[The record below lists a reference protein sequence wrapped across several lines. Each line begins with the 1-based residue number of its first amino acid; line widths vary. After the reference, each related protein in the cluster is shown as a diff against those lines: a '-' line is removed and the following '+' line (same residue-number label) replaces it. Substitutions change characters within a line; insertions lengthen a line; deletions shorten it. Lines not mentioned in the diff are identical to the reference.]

1 MRQLLLSCFMLLA
14 PTVLSAQIQTLQKLG
29 QLSFN
34 TTCAGVWH
42 YVDNSGNEYALL
54 GNGDG
59 LVIVDVNDPANPTV
73 LHTVPAA
80 SSLWREVKTYGQYA
94 YAGTEGGGGIT
105 IVDLSGLP
113 ATYNAKTY
121 TGDGLIAGQLNS
133 SHTVQV
139 FGDYLYAFGTNI
151 GTVICSLGDPW
162 NPTYVGTYDDFYVHD
177 GTVRNDT
184 LWSSEIFN
192 GQFSVVDITN
202 KANPVVTAS
211 YPTPGLFNHN
221 GWFSDDGKYFYTTDE
236 YNNTPLGV
244 FDVSDMNNI
253 TLVNTYY
260 NDTMPDKEVHNVRV
274 FNDYLINPSYGSQL
288 TIVDAARP
296 LNLIEI
302 ARYTTGAFLCWD
314 ASPYLPSGNII
325 ATDMDGEFYVFAPY
339 YQRACYLEG
348 KVTNSVTGL
357 PILNADARILTTT
370 ANDSTDLLGDY
381 RTGYPTAGTFS
392 VEFSATGYNPKTIN
406 GVVLTNGN
414 VTVLDVTLDP
424 FVGLSEMDVNPVKV
438 SPNPSNSMVNI
449 QIDGFPGGASATMM
463 VVDMKGSVM
472 HHGKMLPG
480 GRAVLDMSTWC
491 NGVYSLQIKSDQFT
505 LPAQRLIKN

>member
-1 MRQLLLSCFMLLA
+1 MKKLLAACLVLLSQFA
-14 PTVLSAQIQTLQKLG
+14 YGQIQTLQKLG
-29 QLSFN
+29 QLSFS

-42 YVDNSGNEYALL
+42 YVDANNNEYALI

-59 LVIVDVNDPANPTV
+59 LVIVDVNDPANPIV

-80 SSLWREVKTYGQYA
+80 ASLWREVKTYGQYA

-113 ATYNAKTY
+113 ATYVSKIY
-121 TGDGLIAGQLNS
+121 DGDGAIAGQLS
-133 SHTVQV
+133 TSHTVQV

-151 GTVICSLGDPW
+151 GTVICSLADPW
-162 NPTYVGTYDDFYVHD
+162 NPEYVGTYGDFYVHD

-192 GQFSVVDITN
+192 GQFSVVDITD
-202 KANPVVTAS
+202 KSNPIVTQS
-211 YPTPGLFNHN
+211 IPTPGLFNHN
-221 GWFSDDGKYFYTTDE
+221 GWFSADGRYFYTTDE
-236 YNNTPLGV
+236 QPNTPLGV

-260 NDTMPDKEVHNVRV
+260 NDTMPDREVHNVRE
-274 FNDYLINPSYGSQL
+274 FNDYLIAPSYGSQL

-302 ARYTTGAFLCWD
+302 ARYQTGNFLCWD

-325 ATDMDGEFYVFAPY
+325 AADMDGEFYVFAPF
-339 YQRACYLEG
+339 YQRGCYLEG
-348 KVTNSVTGL
+348 TVTNAVTGL

-370 ANDSTDLLGDY
+370 ANDSTDILGDY

-392 VEFSATGYNPKTIN
+392 VEFSAAGYVPKTIN
-406 GVVLTNGN
+406 NVVLTNGN
-414 VTVLDVTLDP
+414 LTVLNVALDP
-424 FVGLSEMDVNPVKV
+424 LVGLSELESNPIQIA
-438 SPNPSNSMVNI
+438 PNPSNGVFHI
-449 QIDGFPGGASATMM
+449 LVDGFPGGATAEAQ
-463 VVDMKGSVM
+463 VLDMKGQVCLTTNM
-472 HHGKMLPG
+472 QPG
-480 GRAVLDMSTWC
+480 GKLTLDLTQWSSGLYSVLIR
-491 NGVYSLQIKSDQFT
+491 GERFSLE
-505 LPAQRLIKN
+505 PVRLVKY